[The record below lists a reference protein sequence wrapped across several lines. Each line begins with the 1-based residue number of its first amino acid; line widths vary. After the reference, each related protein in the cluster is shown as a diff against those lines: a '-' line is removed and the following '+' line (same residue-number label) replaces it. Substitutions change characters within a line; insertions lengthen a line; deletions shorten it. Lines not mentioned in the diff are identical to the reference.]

1 MEIQMK
7 KPVQTDKAPSAIGP
21 YSQGIISGDF
31 LFVSG
36 QLPIDPAHGTIIEG
50 NMGAQTEQILHNLAA
65 VTEAAGTGLANVVKT
80 TIFLKDLGDFA
91 EVNDAYGRFFK
102 DNPPARSTVQV
113 AALPLNARIEI
124 EAVVSMV

>member
-7 KPVQTDKAPSAIGP
+7 KPVHTDKAPSAIGP

-50 NMGAQTEQILHNLAA
+50 NMGAQTERILHNLAA

-80 TIFLKDLGDFA
+80 TIFLKDLRDFA
-91 EVNDAYGRFFK
+91 EVNEAYGRFFK

>member
-1 MEIQMK
+1 MK

-36 QLPIDPAHGTIIEG
+36 QLPIDPDQGTLIEG
-50 NMGAQTEQILHNLAA
+50 SMAAQTERILHNLAA
-65 VTEAAGTGLANVVKT
+65 VAEAAGTGLSKVVKT
-80 TIFLKDLGDFA
+80 IIFLKDLGDFA
-91 EVNDAYGRFFK
+91 EVNEAYARFFEK
-102 DNPPARSTVQV
+102 EPPARSTVQV

-124 EAVVSMV
+124 EAVISMV